1 MTTQQLSTFA
11 SFFPPLCPIWVKG
24 DDDLF
29 LVRDRKVQQF
39 KALVVGCTNGLPLWT
54 KQGPFD
60 IASEDHSPQWDKF
73 HLMQYERQFKLTLR
87 HIRCGCH
94 FDTGQF
100 AVSRINHLRESLEE
114 NKHFLNIENLSDTLK
129 RSAGY

>member
-1 MTTQQLSTFA
+1 MA
-11 SFFPPLCPIWVKG
+11 SYNLPRLEPFFIKC

-60 IASEDHSPQWDKF
+60 IAGEGHSPQWDKF
-73 HLMQYERQFKLTLR
+73 YLMQYERQFKLILR
-87 HIRCGCH
+87 HI
-94 FDTGQF
+94 
-100 AVSRINHLRESLEE
+100 
-114 NKHFLNIENLSDTLK
+114 
-129 RSAGY
+129 